1 MSIKDELLAEK
12 AKLHARDEL
21 NAALAEGTT
30 PTQQSKPKRH
40 TKPVVRA
47 AERPA
52 AATRA
57 QYYAEMRAS
66 GGVEYAT
73 ARRR

>member
-12 AKLHARDEL
+12 ARLHARDEL
-21 NAALAEGTT
+21 NAALAEGIT
-30 PTQQSKPKRH
+30 PAEPKPKRR
-40 TKPVVRA
+40 TKPVQRT

-57 QYYAEMRAS
+57 EYYAEMRTA
-66 GGVEYAT
+66 GTIEYNT